1 MAAEFIMPKLGL
13 TMESGIIESWLVPD
27 GTLVSAGEAVA
38 SVETDKVVTEIES
51 SASGVLR
58 YVGTAGTSYE
68 CGQLIGWICAPGEA
82 PPATVAATTL
92 GADPASLR
100 TSTAAAN
107 GFASNS
113 SNSSSA
119 VTVSDGSRLFAS
131 PNAKRIAASL
141 GVPLSVVRGTGPD
154 GRIVSED
161 VERAHASGITTPPQL
176 WPSVAVS
183 QYAQNAPWG
192 TMQGATFAA
201 IQLARMVGLDA
212 TRVPTVSLDGIVTRD
227 DVAEYIR
234 TLIHRVRPESD
245 HLATSQSGAQSHSQ
259 EAAPPTVPPTA
270 SLLSAAPIT
279 GSPSVVLGVGLTP
292 MRRVIAQRMSE
303 SIHSMAQ
310 LTLTIDVDMDV
321 VVADRQ
327 RRKNPKGQK
336 GQKGRKP
343 SNAVAPGF
351 TDYVIMASAIALQ
364 RNPYVNSSMTNSGI
378 VLHPVIDVGM
388 AVAVDGGLMVPVIR
402 SPHDLT
408 LDTLSVETTRLAAA
422 ARDGRLS
429 LQEMEGGT
437 FSVTALGMFG
447 VDTFTPIINPPN
459 SAILGVGRIRT
470 DTAWI
475 DGVPAPVSRMALSLT
490 WDHRVF
496 DGAPAAEFAREVK
509 SVLEDPER
517 WATA

>member
-13 TMESGIIESWLVPD
+13 TMESGTIESWLVPD

-38 SVETDKVVTEIES
+38 SIETDKVVTEIES

-82 PPATVAATTL
+82 PPATVSASTL
-92 GADPASLR
+92 GAELASLG

-113 SNSSSA
+113 SKG
-119 VTVSDGSRLFAS
+119 VTVGDGSRIFAS

-161 VERAHASGITTPPQL
+161 VERAHASGTTAPPQL
-176 WPSVAVS
+176 WPPVTAT
-183 QYAQNAPWG
+183 QFAQNAPWG

-212 TRVPTVSLDGIVTRD
+212 SQVPTVSLDGIVTRD

-245 HLATSQSGAQSHSQ
+245 HLATSQNVAQSRSQ
-259 EAAPPTVPPTA
+259 ALAPPTVPPTPS
-270 SLLSAAPIT
+270 SLPAA
-279 GSPSVVLGVGLTP
+279 GSPNVLLGVGLTP

-327 RRKNPKGQK
+327 RRKNPEGQKDQK

-343 SNAVAPGF
+343 SSAVAPGF

-364 RNPYVNSSMTNSGI
+364 RNPYVNASMTNTGI

-402 SPHDLT
+402 SPHDLS
-408 LDTLSVETTRLAAA
+408 LDTLSAETTRLATA

-509 SVLEDPER
+509 TVLEDPVR
-517 WATA
+517 WAAA

>member
-27 GTLVSAGEAVA
+27 GTLVSVGEAVA

-82 PPATVAATTL
+82 PPATVAATSL

-161 VERAHASGITTPPQL
+161 VERAHALGTTAPPRHL
-176 WPSVAVS
+176 PSASAS
-183 QYAQNAPWG
+183 QFAQNAPWG
-192 TMQGATFAA
+192 TMLGATFAA
-201 IQLARMVGLDA
+201 VQLARMVGLDA
-212 TRVPTVSLDGIVTRD
+212 SQVPTVSLDGIVTRD

-245 HLATSQSGAQSHSQ
+245 HLATSQSGAQSRSQ

-270 SLLSAAPIT
+270 SLPAA
-279 GSPSVVLGVGLTP
+279 GSPNVVLGFGLTP

-327 RRKNPKGQK
+327 RRKNPKGLK
-336 GQKGRKP
+336 GQEGQEGRKP

-351 TDYVIMASAIALQ
+351 TDYIIMASAIALQ

-517 WATA
+517 WAAD

>member
-13 TMESGIIESWLVPD
+13 TMESGIIDAWLVPD
-27 GTLVSAGEAVA
+27 GTLVSVGEAVA
-38 SVETDKVVTEIES
+38 SIETDKVVTEIES

-82 PPATVAATTL
+82 LPAAVAATTL
-92 GADPASLR
+92 VAEPVSLG

-161 VERAHASGITTPPQL
+161 VERAHALGTTAPPRHL
-176 WPSVAVS
+176 PSASAS
-183 QYAQNAPWG
+183 QFAQNAPWG
-192 TMQGATFAA
+192 TMLGATFAA

-212 TRVPTVSLDGIVTRD
+212 SQVPTVSLDGIVTRD

-234 TLIHRVRPESD
+234 TLIHRVRPESG
-245 HLATSQSGAQSHSQ
+245 HSATSQNVAQSRSQ

-270 SLLSAAPIT
+270 SLPAA
-279 GSPSVVLGVGLTP
+279 GSPSVVLGAGLTP

-310 LTLTIDVDMDV
+310 LTLTIDVDMDA

-327 RRKNPKGQK
+327 RRKNPEGQTGQK
-336 GQKGRKP
+336 GWKP

-378 VLHPVIDVGM
+378 VLHRVIDVGM

-402 SPHDLT
+402 SPHILT
-408 LDTLSVETTRLAAA
+408 LDALSVETTRLATA

-475 DGVPAPVSRMALSLT
+475 DGVPAPVSLMALSLT

-509 SVLEDPER
+509 SVLEDPAR
-517 WATA
+517 WAAA